1 MKKETKEKFTI
12 SRMVERALVWTAI
25 SLFFVGLVRTYNY
38 FSVEDAPIILT
49 IIAIY
54 MLAFS
59 ALLWALVIIG
69 VAARYT
75 VPRSSHS
82 GRCSSYSSSASTV
95 DTDYASS
102 GPSVNVDG
110 SPMIGSVDIHGSPY
124 GFSSS
129 DWT

>member
-12 SRMVERALVWTAI
+12 SRMVERALVWTAM

-75 VPRSSHS
+75 VPSSSHS

>member
-12 SRMVERALVWTAI
+12 SRMVERALVLTAI

-38 FSVEDAPIILT
+38 VRVEDAPIILT

-75 VPRSSHS
+75 VPSSSHS